1 MSSKFCQRQPELAAG
16 FEPVRKGEI
25 LWMNNIKHYKHHLTV
40 ELEVTMYFSGAT
52 SYNQD
57 PTELQISG

>member
-1 MSSKFCQRQPELAAG
+1 
-16 FEPVRKGEI
+16 
-25 LWMNNIKHYKHHLTV
+25 MNNIKHCKRHLTV
-40 ELEVTMYFSGAT
+40 ELEVTMCLNSGAT

>member
-1 MSSKFCQRQPELAAG
+1 
-16 FEPVRKGEI
+16 
-25 LWMNNIKHYKHHLTV
+25 MNNIKHYKHHLTV
-40 ELEVTMYFSGAT
+40 ELEVTTYFSGAT